1 MKAKQVRSMKLE
13 ICIESLSSAQAALAG
28 GADRLEVCGS
38 LAVGGITPS
47 VELVEQC
54 VELSSS
60 NLASSNIMMMIR
72 PHWRDFVYSPEDL
85 KVMLNDVLVAKQLGV
100 QGLVFG
106 ALTADGSVDKEL
118 CRRLID
124 AARPLEITF
133 HRAFDLAQ
141 DAFQA
146 LDDLLDIGFDRVLTS
161 GQAETALQ
169 GAQTLQKIVDH
180 VAENL
185 TVIVAGNVR
194 AENIRQLQ
202 LTGATEFHSS
212 ARKLNSID
220 QLGSSDLNGQ
230 AYEVDEAEV
239 RAMAHAIHH
248 AG

>member
-13 ICIESLSSAQAALAG
+13 ICIESLSSAQAALAV

-54 VELSSS
+54 VELSYSD
-60 NLASSNIMMMIR
+60 LARTNIMMMLR

-85 KVMLNDVLVAKQLGV
+85 KVMLNDIVVAKQLGV
-100 QGLVFG
+100 QGVVFG
-106 ALTADGSVDKEL
+106 ALTNDGSVDKEL

-124 AARPLEITF
+124 AARPLEVTY
-133 HRAFDLAQ
+133 HRAFDVAR

-146 LDDLLDIGFDRVLTS
+146 LDDLLDLGFDRVLTS
-161 GQAETALQ
+161 GQAETAVQ
-169 GAQTLQKIVDH
+169 GAQLLQRLVHHAGDR
-180 VAENL
+180 L

-202 LTGATEFHSS
+202 LTGAIEFHSS

-220 QLGSSDLNGQ
+220 QLDTTDINNQS
-230 AYEVDEAEV
+230 YEVDEAEV
-239 RAMAHAIHH
+239 RAMASAMHH
-248 AG
+248 KG